1 MISALDQEEEKEE
14 KMSRKLMGLV
24 VAVFVVAGLSCPVL
38 AGGNMYAMTVV
49 SSSATVGPGGTF
61 SMDVDLS
68 SDASDVE
75 IQGWSYGLCHDACSF
90 ATLDSVDSA
99 DTNTVN
105 GGNAADF
112 DNLNLFAC
120 GFTQGVVISFPG
132 LNVLAAG
139 TTITMATGNY
149 TATCTEGNT
158 ATFSLCDT
166 LGSPPTVTVVVSGGN
181 SFTPTTSDASI
192 ECFVPPV
199 SAFVRGDSNDS
210 GDVNVADVIWLL
222 YEMFIPGSPTTD
234 CAAADDSNS
243 DGSVDT
249 ADAVY
254 TANYLFLGGPAPGTP
269 HPDCGLADGQEPDDC
284 GEGFCG

>member
-1 MISALDQEEEKEE
+1 MRGCAKRVRRVWERKMISALDQEEEKEE
-14 KMSRKLMGLV
+14 KMSIKLMGLV

-120 GFTQGVVISFPG
+120 GQFPRSQCAGCRDHDHHGHWQLHCHLYRGQYCYLLSLRYPGISSHGNGGGVWWEFVYSYHQRCIDRMFCS
-132 LNVLAAG
+132 AG
-139 TTITMATGNY
+139 Q
-149 TATCTEGNT
+149 C
-158 ATFSLCDT
+158 
-166 LGSPPTVTVVVSGGN
+166 
-181 SFTPTTSDASI
+181 
-192 ECFVPPV
+192 
-199 SAFVRGDSNDS
+199 VRP
-210 GDVNVADVIWLL
+210 WR
-222 YEMFIPGSPTTD
+222 F
-234 CAAADDSNS
+234 
-243 DGSVDT
+243 
-249 ADAVY
+249 
-254 TANYLFLGGPAPGTP
+254 
-269 HPDCGLADGQEPDDC
+269 QR
-284 GEGFCG
+284 